1 MAHELDAP
9 APVVASSGPSRRAIT
24 IAAVIF
30 AVLAATALTWAKCW
44 PYASKTAHVLTNA
57 FGGISILTE
66 GGRTPRP
73 RHRGTRHGPSP
84 SPTSAPSGSHWSPRS
99 SSLSQL
105 RRSYRGAGWYAS
117 APLARRIGRWRPARA
132 AINDVHP
139 LHRAADCDAAPG
151 TGLDSHPHPAPGQ
164 SGTHLRNRCCE
175 VCPSRA
181 SFKHHSS
188 QAGAHRRRRRARGP
202 AGEAV
207 TDDQAGKPP
216 EAATAALD
224 DLITE
229 LTVCIDGLQRAL
241 RRAEQLRAQRHAGHP
256 WLLIVSAET

>member
-1 MAHELDAP
+1 
-9 APVVASSGPSRRAIT
+9 
-24 IAAVIF
+24 VIF

-57 FGGISILTE
+57 FGGVSILTE

-132 AINDVHP
+132 AINNVHLLHAP
-139 LHRAADCDAAPG
+139 LTVTLRRRGVP
-151 TGLDSHPHPAPGQ
+151 PASALAYRLGKPRMIRIFHALLLVAWALPL
-164 SGTHLRNRCCE
+164 STC
-175 VCPSRA
+175 
-181 SFKHHSS
+181 
-188 QAGAHRRRRRARGP
+188 AGAISEGRLTLARG
-202 AGEAV
+202 
-207 TDDQAGKPP
+207 
-216 EAATAALD
+216 
-224 DLITE
+224 TE
-229 LTVCIDGLQRAL
+229 
-241 RRAEQLRAQRHAGHP
+241 
-256 WLLIVSAET
+256 S